1 MTEKD
6 KRWLKLTRLE
16 AAILAGLFA
25 LLRALVNA
33 TALPLRAGGTSDG
46 NRDQEE
52 WGGEAEEVCQGILSK
67 QEVLLQLTMLVQE
80 EQAMRRDT
88 DKLDGCGTVASIR
101 EQPEVRVRIPGPVES
116 GKKLEV
122 QLNVSLDL
130 EKELKKKVMKKETN
144 GEITNCQTDSACLL
158 MSISVSRERKKQ
170 KEETLTAINW
180 LGAAQ
185 ANWNTRW
192 ILLLCL
198 PWTAFLFAGTDPAV
212 SSQKT
217 SAKASRKGLSSAVVK
232 DCTMAAAAL
241 FGTTGR
247 SPGKAAA
254 AAGGSKPKKP
264 PRQQRKGRPL
274 KMKARKAAQRRLP
287 QSRPAPGPR
296 RDL

>member
-1 MTEKD
+1 
-6 KRWLKLTRLE
+6 
-16 AAILAGLFA
+16 
-25 LLRALVNA
+25 
-33 TALPLRAGGTSDG
+33 
-46 NRDQEE
+46 
-52 WGGEAEEVCQGILSK
+52 
-67 QEVLLQLTMLVQE
+67 
-80 EQAMRRDT
+80 MRRDT

-144 GEITNCQTDSACLL
+144 GEITNCQTDSACQL

-217 SAKASRKGLSSAVVK
+217 SAKMGLYKERKASR
-232 DCTMAAAAL
+232 
-241 FGTTGR
+241 R

-287 QSRPAPGPR
+287 QSRPAPGP
-296 RDL
+296 

>member
-1 MTEKD
+1 D

-16 AAILAGLFA
+16 AAILAGL
-25 LLRALVNA
+25 
-33 TALPLRAGGTSDG
+33 
-46 NRDQEE
+46 
-52 WGGEAEEVCQGILSK
+52 
-67 QEVLLQLTMLVQE
+67 
-80 EQAMRRDT
+80 
-88 DKLDGCGTVASIR
+88 
-101 EQPEVRVRIPGPVES
+101 
-116 GKKLEV
+116 
-122 QLNVSLDL
+122 
-130 EKELKKKVMKKETN
+130 
-144 GEITNCQTDSACLL
+144 
-158 MSISVSRERKKQ
+158 
-170 KEETLTAINW
+170 
-180 LGAAQ
+180 
-185 ANWNTRW
+185 

-217 SAKASRKGLSSAVVK
+217 SAKMGLYKERKASR
-232 DCTMAAAAL
+232 
-241 FGTTGR
+241 R